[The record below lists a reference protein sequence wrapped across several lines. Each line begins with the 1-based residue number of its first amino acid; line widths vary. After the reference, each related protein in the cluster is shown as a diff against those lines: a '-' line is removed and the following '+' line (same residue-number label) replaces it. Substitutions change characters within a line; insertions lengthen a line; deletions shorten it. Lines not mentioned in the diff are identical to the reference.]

1 MEKASELARRLV
13 KQYGMSEKLGPV
25 VFGAKE
31 ELIFLGKEIG
41 EQRNY
46 SEQTAVLIDQEVA
59 RFIENAKKTAQK
71 ILAKRRRVLSNVAK
85 ELTEKETLERE
96 EFEKIVGKKIKK
108 RV

>member
-59 RFIENAKKTAQK
+59 RFIENAKKTLEA
-71 ILAKRRRVLSNVAK
+71 
-85 ELTEKETLERE
+85 EK
-96 EFEKIVGKKIKK
+96 K
-108 RV
+108 